1 MLRYTYTE
9 QDLQRY
15 EHLVY
20 EARERVLRQQAIAQQ
35 VGSIEA
41 YSVLDN
47 MMSTLMLYERERLR
61 ILEELSK

>member
-1 MLRYTYTE
+1 MLRYTE

-15 EHLVY
+15 ERLVH
-20 EARERVLRQQAIAQQ
+20 EAREQVLRQQAIAEQ

-41 YSVLDN
+41 YSVLDS
-47 MMSTLMLYERERLR
+47 MMSTLMLYERERVR

>member
-1 MLRYTYTE
+1 MRRYTE
-9 QDLQRY
+9 QDLQRC
-15 EHLVY
+15 ERLVH
-20 EARERVLRQQAIAQQ
+20 EARAQVFRQQAIAQQ

-47 MMSTLMLYERERLR
+47 MMSTLMLYDRERLR

>member
-1 MLRYTYTE
+1 MLRYTE
-9 QDLQRY
+9 QDL

-20 EARERVLRQQAIAQQ
+20 EARERVRRQQAIAQQ